1 MGDPIMLNDKPI
13 MRFNTQHSTGETHLR
28 HGETTTNISTLNLH
42 GMSNKTKITI
52 SLTSVSGDTELLAQ
66 AACDLEITGETS
78 PVRKGHYGFST
89 IKWSDRPTGYSR
101 VKNYWFLSK
110 LEKKLAVFQY
120 AEFMQSHTDSDNE
133 SVVSDCPS
141 LQSDTSSNSS
151 DSEEYIDDWCEE
163 DDWEVFED

>member
-1 MGDPIMLNDKPI
+1 MGNFQDYRQLT
-13 MRFNTQHSTGETHLR
+13 RHLSFV
-28 HGETTTNISTLNLH
+28 TISTLNLH
-42 GMSNKTKITI
+42 TMSNKTKITI

-66 AACDLEITGETS
+66 AACDLELIGETS

-89 IKWSDRPTGYSR
+89 KKWSDRPAGYSR

-120 AEFMQSHTDSDNE
+120 TDFMPQSHTDSDNE
-133 SVVSDCPS
+133 SVTSDCPS